1 VSALYSALGAGF
13 LFGIGLW
20 VSGMANP
27 KKVLG
32 FLDITGDWDA
42 SLMLVMGGA
51 VAVTAIVFRFVLSR
65 LKPIFE
71 DKFELPGR
79 KDIDLPL
86 IAGSALFGIG
96 WGIGGYCPGPAL
108 TALSTLSSETIVFV
122 IAMIAGGLLHR
133 FVTQRESRT

>member
-1 VSALYSALGAGF
+1 MSKIVSVLGAGF

-20 VSGMANP
+20 VSGLANP

-51 VAVTAIVFRFVLSR
+51 VAVTLVGFKVYR
-65 LKPIFE
+65 K
-71 DKFELPGR
+71 KFEAPTK

-86 IAGSALFGIG
+86 VAGSALFGIG
-96 WGIGGYCPGPAL
+96 WGIAGYCPGPGI
-108 TALSTLSSETIVFV
+108 TALSTLSMESIVFV
-122 IAMIAGGLLHR
+122 AAMIVGGLLHR
-133 FVTQRESRT
+133 ALRRG

>member
-1 VSALYSALGAGF
+1 MNMLASALGAGF

-27 KKVLG
+27 RKVLG

-51 VAVTAIVFRFVLSR
+51 VAVTLVGFR
-65 LKPIFE
+65 IF
-71 DKFELPGR
+71 KTKLLMPAF

-86 IAGSALFGIG
+86 VAGAALFGAG
-96 WGIGGYCPGPAL
+96 WGIAGYCPGPGI
-108 TALSTLSSETIVFV
+108 TALSTLSTEAILFVF
-122 IAMIAGGLLHR
+122 AMIAGGFLHKGTTR
-133 FVTQRESRT
+133 